1 VPAHVRLSALEVAVL
16 PIVFFALFFGLLI
29 VGSLVANATGH
40 LPNADQLEAEDRR
53 RWQKIEDSA

>member
-1 VPAHVRLSALEVAVL
+1 ML